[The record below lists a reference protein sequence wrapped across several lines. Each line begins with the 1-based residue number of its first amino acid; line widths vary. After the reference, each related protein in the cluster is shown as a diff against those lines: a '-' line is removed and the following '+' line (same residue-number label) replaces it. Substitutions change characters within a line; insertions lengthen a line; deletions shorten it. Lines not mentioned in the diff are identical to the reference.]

1 MGFTT
6 GFTGGVTLTLGVA
19 YLTLL
24 AHQRNRERQA
34 AILRQQTY
42 LLSGVVDPLPPV
54 LPPTRLE
61 TAAAER
67 ASFTEAAKDRWNAEI
82 EHAVRWAQT
91 KDWSEVRDG
100 VETAISRLWARGLG
114 ETQEGTEKGEQKS
127 AATVRELTE
136 KAKAEARERRA
147 GVAAAAKSAYAD
159 AKAQSTDLA
168 SKAEKKA
175 EETANEAKGSVF
187 GVIGRGI
194 EKGKEVFNK
203 TKTAVIAVE
212 ENKIEPTTSPVD
224 KALQQRFE
232 QPSGLDKTVEEVLA
246 SRYAP
251 IDQKDNT
258 DLKAL

>member
-24 AHQRNRERQA
+24 AHQRNREQQA

-61 TAAAER
+61 QAVAER
-67 ASFTEAAKDRWNAEI
+67 AHFTEVAKDRWNAEI

-91 KDWSEVRDG
+91 KDWSEVREG
-100 VETAISRLWARGLG
+100 VETAISRLWARGIG
-114 ETQEGTEKGEQKS
+114 QAQEGIEKGEEKS
-127 AATVRELTE
+127 TAVARDLSS
-136 KAKAEARERRA
+136 KANAEAREKND

-159 AKAQSTDLA
+159 AKARSVDLA
-168 SKAEKKA
+168 NKAEKKA
-175 EETANEAKGSVF
+175 EEKASEAKGSVF
-187 GVIGRGI
+187 GAIGRGI
-194 EKGKEVFNK
+194 EKGKEVFSK
-203 TKTAVIAVE
+203 TKSAVVAVE
-212 ENKIEPTTSPVD
+212 EKVDPTVSPVE
-224 KALQQRFE
+224 KALQQRYE
-232 QPSGLDKTVEEVLA
+232 QPGGLDQSVEELLA
-246 SRYAP
+246 ARYVP